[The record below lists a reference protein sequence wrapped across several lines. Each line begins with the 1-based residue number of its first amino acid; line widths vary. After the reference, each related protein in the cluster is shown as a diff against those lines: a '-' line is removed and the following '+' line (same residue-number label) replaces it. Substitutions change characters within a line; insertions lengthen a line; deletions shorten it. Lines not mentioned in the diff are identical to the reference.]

1 MRLNLTQNVRNAF
14 RSLIANKLRTSLTML
29 GIVIG
34 VSSVVALLAIGTG
47 AQAAITD
54 QVQGLGSNLIVI
66 IAGKPNNSG
75 PTQVNSLAH
84 LTLHD
89 AEQLTDLPG
98 VSVVAPQY
106 RSSMRLTNQGNQ
118 AIVPV
123 TGVVP
128 DYTLVHTED
137 LDQGRFLDV
146 SDTSTKARTVVLGSQ
161 TATDLFGELDPIG
174 QPIKINGVLFTVV
187 GTLKSVGGSGGFGGT
202 RDAVAYVPLVT
213 AYTKL
218 VGTEAVVGGDRLV
231 SMIEV
236 SAIDEASIDTA
247 LNAVDEALRVA
258 HRLKADESN
267 DFTAVSQTDLL
278 SATAT
283 ITGIMTV
290 FLGAISGI
298 SLVVGGIGVMNIM
311 LVSVTERTKEI
322 GLRKAV
328 GARRRD
334 VLYQFLTETVTLSVI
349 GGIIGILI
357 GWGIA
362 ALVNLTGV
370 ITTRVSIESIVLA
383 FGFSAA
389 VGIFFG
395 IYPANRAAGLKP
407 IEALRY
413 E

>member
-1 MRLNLTQNVRNAF
+1 
-14 RSLIANKLRTSLTML
+14 ML
-29 GIVIG
+29 GIIIG

-47 AQAAITD
+47 AQSAITG
-54 QVQGLGSNLIVI
+54 QVQGLGSNLISI
-66 IAGKPNNSG
+66 IAGKPSNSG
-75 PTQVNSLAH
+75 PGQLNTLAH
-84 LTLHD
+84 LTLSD

-98 VSVVAPQY
+98 VAVVAPQY
-106 RSSMRLTNQGNQ
+106 RTSMRLTNQGNQ
-118 AIVPV
+118 AIVSV

-128 DYTLVHTED
+128 DYSLVHTEQVD
-137 LDQGRFLDV
+137 RGRFVDA
-146 SDTSTKARTVVLGSQ
+146 SDTSNKARVVVLGSQ

-174 QPIKINGVLFTVV
+174 QPIKINGVLFTVIGV
-187 GTLKSVGGSGGFGGT
+187 LKSQGGGGFGFT
-202 RDAVAYVPLVT
+202 RDAAAYVPLVT

-218 VGTEAVVGGDRLV
+218 VGADAVVGGDRLV

-236 SAIDEASIDTA
+236 SAIDENSIDTA
-247 LNAVDEALRVA
+247 LSAVDDTLRRA
-258 HRLKADESN
+258 HKLKADEDN

-278 SATAT
+278 SATNT

-290 FLGAISGI
+290 FLGAISAI

-328 GARRRD
+328 GARRHD
-334 VLYQFLTETVTLSVI
+334 ILYQFLTETVTLSLF

-357 GWGIA
+357 GAGMA
-362 ALVNLTGV
+362 GLVNLTGV
-370 ITTRVSIESIVLA
+370 ITTRVSIESVLLA

-395 IYPANRAAGLKP
+395 IYPANRAASLRP

>member
-14 RSLIANKLRTSLTML
+14 RALIANKLRTSLTML
-29 GIVIG
+29 GIIIG

-47 AQAAITD
+47 AQSAITG
-54 QVQGLGSNLIVI
+54 QVQGLGSNLISI
-66 IAGKPNNSG
+66 IAGKPSNSG
-75 PTQVNSLAH
+75 PGQLNTLAR
-84 LTLHD
+84 LTLSD

-98 VSVVAPQY
+98 VAVVAPQY
-106 RSSMRLTNQGNQ
+106 RTSMRLTNQGNQ
-118 AIVPV
+118 ASVSV

-128 DYTLVHTED
+128 DYSLIHTEQVD
-137 LDQGRFLDV
+137 RGRFVDA
-146 SDTSTKARTVVLGSQ
+146 SDASNKARVVVLGSQ

-174 QPIKINGVLFTVV
+174 QPIKINGVLFTVIGV
-187 GTLKSVGGSGGFGGT
+187 LKSQGGAGFGFS
-202 RDAVAYVPLVT
+202 RDAAAYVPLVT

-218 VGTEAVVGGDRLV
+218 VGAEAVVGGDRLV
-231 SMIEV
+231 SIIEV
-236 SAIDEASIDTA
+236 SAIDENSIDTA
-247 LNAVDEALRVA
+247 INAVDDTLRRA
-258 HRLKADESN
+258 HKLKADEDN

-278 SATAT
+278 SATNT

-290 FLGAISGI
+290 FLGAISAI

-334 VLYQFLTETVTLSVI
+334 VLYQFLTETVTLSLI

-357 GWGIA
+357 GSGIA
-362 ALVNLTGV
+362 GLVNLTGV
-370 ITTRVSIESIVLA
+370 ITTRVSIESILLA

>member
-1 MRLNLTQNVRNAF
+1 MRLNLTQNIRNAF

-29 GIVIG
+29 GIIIG

-47 AQAAITD
+47 AQSAIAG
-54 QVQGLGSNLIVI
+54 QVEGLGSNLISI
-66 IAGKPNNSG
+66 IAGRPTSSG
-75 PTQVNSLAH
+75 PGQVNTLAH
-84 LTLHD
+84 LTLSD
-89 AEQLTDLPG
+89 AGQLTDLPG
-98 VSVVAPQY
+98 VAVVAPQY
-106 RSSMRLTNQGNQ
+106 RSTMRLTNQGNQ
-118 AIVPV
+118 ASVPV

-128 DYTLVHTED
+128 DYSLIHTDEVD
-137 LDQGRFLDV
+137 RGRFLDA
-146 SDTSTKARTVVLGSQ
+146 SDASNKARAVVLGSQ
-161 TATDLFGELDPIG
+161 TATDLFGGLDPID
-174 QPIKINGVLFTVV
+174 QPIKINGVLFTVIGV
-187 GTLKSVGGSGGFGGT
+187 LKSKGGGGFGFT
-202 RDAVAYVPLVT
+202 QDAAAYVPLVT

-218 VGTEAVVGGDRLV
+218 VGAAAVVGGDHLV

-236 SAIDEASIDTA
+236 SAIDENSIDTA
-247 LNAVDEALRVA
+247 LSAVDDTLRRA
-258 HRLKADESN
+258 HKLKADADN
-267 DFTAVSQTDLL
+267 DFTAVSQTELL

-311 LVSVTERTKEI
+311 LVSVTERTKEV

-334 VLYQFLTETVTLSVI
+334 ILYQFLTEAVTLSLF

-357 GWGIA
+357 GAAIA
-362 ALVNLTGV
+362 GLVNLTGV

-383 FGFSAA
+383 FGFSTA

-395 IYPANRAAGLKP
+395 IYPANRAAGLRP

>member
-14 RSLIANKLRTSLTML
+14 RALIANKLRTALTML

-47 AQAAITD
+47 AQAAITG

-66 IAGKPNNSG
+66 IAGKPSNSQPG
-75 PTQVNSLAH
+75 QVNSLAH
-84 LTLHD
+84 LTLRD

-98 VSVVAPQY
+98 VASVAPQY
-106 RSSMRLTNQGNQ
+106 RASMRLTNQGNQ

-128 DYTLVHTED
+128 DYAIIHTEEM
-137 LDQGRFLDV
+137 DQGRFLEA

-161 TATDLFGELDPIG
+161 TATDLFSQLEPIG

-187 GTLKSVGGSGGFGGT
+187 GVLKSKGGSGGFGGT

-213 AYTKL
+213 AYSKL
-218 VGTEAVVGGDRLV
+218 VGVEAVVGGDRLV

-236 SAIDEASIDTA
+236 SAIDEASIDLA
-247 LNAVDEALRVA
+247 LNAVDDALRSA
-258 HRLKADESN
+258 HKLKADESN
-267 DFTAVSQTDLL
+267 DFTAISQTDLL
-278 SATAT
+278 SVTAT

-334 VLYQFLTETVTLSVI
+334 ILYQFLTETVTLSLI
-349 GGIIGILI
+349 GGIIGILV
-357 GWGIA
+357 GAGIA

-370 ITTRVSIESIVLA
+370 ITTRVSLESIALA

-395 IYPANRAAGLKP
+395 IYPANRAAGLRP

>member
-14 RSLIANKLRTSLTML
+14 RALIANKLRTSLTML
-29 GIVIG
+29 GIIIG
-34 VSSVVALLAIGTG
+34 VSSVVALLAIGAG
-47 AQAAITD
+47 AQSAITN
-54 QVQGLGSNLIVI
+54 QVQGLGSNLISI
-66 IAGKPNNSG
+66 IAGQMSNGTMSQG
-75 PTQVNSLAH
+75 TALAH
-84 LTLHD
+84 LTLND

-98 VSVVAPQY
+98 VAVVAPQY
-106 RSSMRLTNQGNQ
+106 QMSLRFTNQGNQ
-118 AIVPV
+118 ASVSV

-128 DYTLVHTED
+128 DYNLIHNKEVD
-137 LDQGRFLDV
+137 RGRFLEA
-146 SDTSTKARTVVLGSQ
+146 SDASNKARVVVLGSQ

-187 GTLKSVGGSGGFGGT
+187 GVLKSQGGSGFGSSLG
-202 RDAVAYVPLVT
+202 AVAYVPLIT

-218 VGTEAVVGGDRLV
+218 AGAEAVVGGDRLV
-231 SMIEV
+231 SLIEV
-236 SAIDEASIDTA
+236 SAIDENSIDTA
-247 LNAVDEALRVA
+247 INAVDDALRQA
-258 HRLKADESN
+258 HKLKASEDN
-267 DFTAVSQTDLL
+267 DFTAVSQTELL

-334 VLYQFLTETVTLSVI
+334 VLYQFLTETVTLSLI
-349 GGIIGILI
+349 GGIIGILV
-357 GWGIA
+357 GSGIA

-370 ITTRVSIESIVLA
+370 ITTRVSIESILLA

>member
-14 RSLIANKLRTSLTML
+14 GALIANKLRTSLTML
-29 GIVIG
+29 GIIIG

-47 AQAAITD
+47 AQSAIAG
-54 QVQGLGSNLIVI
+54 QVQGLGSNLISI
-66 IAGKPNNSG
+66 IAGKPTSSG
-75 PTQVNSLAH
+75 PGQINTLAH
-84 LTLHD
+84 LTLSD
-89 AEQLTDLPG
+89 AEQLVDLPG
-98 VSVVAPQY
+98 VAVVAPQY
-106 RSSMRLTNQGNQ
+106 RSNLLLTNQGNQ
-118 AIVPV
+118 ASAPV

-128 DYTLVHTED
+128 DYNLIHNDEV
-137 LDQGRFLDV
+137 DQGRFLDT
-146 SDTSTKARTVVLGSQ
+146 SDSSNKARVVVLGSK
-161 TATDLFGELDPIG
+161 TATDLFGEIDPIG
-174 QPIKINGVLFTVV
+174 QQIKINNVLFTVV
-187 GTLKSVGGSGGFGGT
+187 GVLKSKGGGGFGFT
-202 RDAVAYVPLVT
+202 QDAAAYVPLIT

-218 VGTEAVVGGDRLV
+218 AGAEAVVGGDRL
-231 SMIEV
+231 
-236 SAIDEASIDTA
+236 
-247 LNAVDEALRVA
+247 A
-258 HRLKADESN
+258 HKLKADQDN
-267 DFTAVSQTDLL
+267 DLTAVSQTDLL

-290 FLGAISGI
+290 FLGAIAGI

-334 VLYQFLTETVTLSVI
+334 ILYQFLTETVTLSLI

-357 GWGIA
+357 GSGIA

-370 ITTRVSIESIVLA
+370 ITTRVSIESILLA
-383 FGFSAA
+383 FGFSTA
-389 VGIFFG
+389 VGLFFG
-395 IYPANRAAGLKP
+395 IYPANRAAGLRP

>member
-14 RSLIANKLRTSLTML
+14 RALIANKLRTSLTML
-29 GIVIG
+29 GIIIG
-34 VSSVVALLAIGTG
+34 VASVVALLAIGTG
-47 AQAAITD
+47 AQSAITG
-54 QVQGLGSNLIVI
+54 QVQGLGSNLISI
-66 IAGKPNNSG
+66 IAGKPSTSG
-75 PTQVNSLAH
+75 PGQVNSLAH
-84 LTLHD
+84 LTLRD

-98 VSVVAPQY
+98 VAVVAPQY
-106 RSSMRLTNQGNQ
+106 RTSMRITNQGNQ

-128 DYTLVHTED
+128 DYRLIHDEE
-137 LDQGRFLDV
+137 LEQGRFLEA
-146 SDTSTKARTVVLGSQ
+146 SDTSNKARVVALGSQ

-174 QPIKINGVLFTVV
+174 QPVKINGVLFTVV
-187 GTLKSVGGSGGFGGT
+187 GVLKSRGGGGFGFT
-202 RDAVAYVPLVT
+202 RDAAAYVPLVT

-218 VGTEAVVGGDRLV
+218 VGAEAVVGGDRLV
-231 SMIEV
+231 TMIEV
-236 SAIDEASIDTA
+236 SALDEASIDTA
-247 LNAVDEALRVA
+247 LAAVEDTLRVA
-258 HRLKADESN
+258 HKLKADEAN

-278 SATAT
+278 SATNT

-290 FLGAISGI
+290 FLGAISAI

-322 GLRKAV
+322 GLRKAI

-334 VLYQFLTETVTLSVI
+334 ILYQFLTETVTLALF

-357 GWGIA
+357 GSGIA
-362 ALVNLTGV
+362 GLVNLTGV
-370 ITTRVSIESIVLA
+370 IATRVSIESILLA
-383 FGFSAA
+383 FGFSTA

-395 IYPANRAAGLKP
+395 IYPANRAAGLRP